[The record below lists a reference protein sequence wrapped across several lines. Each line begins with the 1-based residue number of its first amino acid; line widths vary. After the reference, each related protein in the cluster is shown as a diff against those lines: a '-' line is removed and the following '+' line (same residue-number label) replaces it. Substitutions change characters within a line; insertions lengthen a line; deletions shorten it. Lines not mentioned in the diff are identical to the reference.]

1 MNRNDSLHRK
11 FLLGVQQLDVTGDA
25 IDASSSFDQFSAAVQ
40 PEDFA
45 TTMVEVANA
54 PITTFSESIAAAP
67 VQFQSAS
74 DMASVV
80 DLLSNPV
87 AMETFKEVAMEPAAA
102 FPSSSVDVAA
112 SSFEGFLSASNPLA
126 SSASGAQVASS
137 SASEFVKFPGAM
149 SHGFNIF
156 KTGTFSRP
164 ARGAMDLQALQEKLK
179 EGLGGGREISC
190 KVHERVESRN
200 FADLGKF
207 MDDMSNFAIFGIL
220 NSDAETPAE
229 AVAADTQRDEEDR
242 EALNGAQ
249 VDNLDVARLLGDSE
263 RTAVAATMMEVL
275 ERTKRDLLDATAG
288 EVFES
293 PAEIAA
299 SETESV
305 LERPEIAVEE
315 SETVLE
321 QPAIQI
327 EESDTVLEPAATVV
341 EVEGEAVVA
350 EAEPA
355 AEVSAVVLEEET
367 MLEVGLLR
375 SVLCRKVVSLQ
386 IF

>member
-1 MNRNDSLHRK
+1 
-11 FLLGVQQLDVTGDA
+11 
-25 IDASSSFDQFSAAVQ
+25 
-40 PEDFA
+40 
-45 TTMVEVANA
+45 MVEVANA

-112 SSFEGFLSASNPLA
+112 SSFDGFLSASNPLA

-207 MDDMSNFAIFGIL
+207 MDFAIFGIL

-327 EESDTVLEPAATVV
+327 EESDTVLESAATAV
-341 EVEGEAVVA
+341 EVEEEAVVA

>member
-1 MNRNDSLHRK
+1 MNRNDFLHRK
-11 FLLGVQQLDVTGDA
+11 FLLGVQQLDVIGDA
-25 IDASSSFDQFSAAVQ
+25 IDASSSLDQFSTAVQ

-45 TTMVEVANA
+45 TIMVEVANA

-112 SSFEGFLSASNPLA
+112 SSFDGFLSASNPLA

-207 MDDMSNFAIFGIL
+207 MDFAIFGIL

-327 EESDTVLEPAATVV
+327 EESDTVLESAATAV
-341 EVEGEAVVA
+341 EVEEEAVVA